1 MADIE
6 ELKAA
11 IDRKAAGARC
21 PACGES
27 SWVVPDRP
35 AILQAGAPDGGGAL
49 DLGEG
54 MEVVPVV
61 CDRCGY
67 IRLHAAVVLEE

>member
-1 MADIE
+1 MADIDQ
-6 ELKAA
+6 LKAA
-11 IDRKAAGARC
+11 VDRKAPGAVC
-21 PACGES
+21 PACGQS

-35 AILQAGAPDGGGAL
+35 AILQAGAEDGDAL

-61 CDRCGY
+61 CERCGY

>member
-1 MADIE
+1 MADIDQ
-6 ELKAA
+6 LKAA
-11 IDRKAAGARC
+11 IDRKAPGAAC
-21 PACGES
+21 PACGQS

-35 AILQAGAPDGGGAL
+35 AILQASAADGDAL

>member
-1 MADIE
+1 MADID
-6 ELKAA
+6 ELRDAL
-11 IDRKAAGARC
+11 DRKAPGGSC

-35 AILQAGAPDGGGAL
+35 AVLQAGAVDGDEL
-49 DLGEG
+49 DPGEG
-54 MEVVPVV
+54 MEVLPVV

>member
-1 MADIE
+1 MADIDQ
-6 ELKAA
+6 LKAA
-11 IDRKAAGARC
+11 IDRKAPGASC
-21 PACGES
+21 PACGQS

-35 AILQAGAPDGGGAL
+35 AILQASAADGDAL

>member
-1 MADIE
+1 MADIDQ
-6 ELKAA
+6 LKAA
-11 IDRKAAGARC
+11 IDRKAPGAQC

-27 SWVVPDRP
+27 NRWVVPDRP
-35 AILQAGAPDGGGAL
+35 AILQAGAEGGDEI

-61 CDRCGY
+61 CERCGY